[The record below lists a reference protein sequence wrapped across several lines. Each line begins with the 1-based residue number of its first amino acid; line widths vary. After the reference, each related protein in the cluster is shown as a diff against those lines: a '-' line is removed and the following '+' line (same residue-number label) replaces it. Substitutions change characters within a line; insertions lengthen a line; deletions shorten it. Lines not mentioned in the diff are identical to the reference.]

1 MERIRYWVDDSVT
14 MLRLQ
19 GKSRLF
25 TKQPDSYTEHNEG
38 KSPIILIPGLF
49 ERWGVLGKIAKSIS
63 RNGHDVFIIPELG
76 DNVFD
81 IETSAD
87 IVERFIRINGI
98 PENRHIVA
106 HSKGGIIGKKVL
118 NDGYAD
124 KMIAIASPFSGS
136 DFANYF
142 PLSSIQEMTSRSEK
156 INELMEQSEVNKN
169 IVSIFPVVDNLI
181 PNGSQLKGAENIL
194 VRAKGHHKILIDKRV
209 IRIVNDKLNL
219 WEEEVRKK

>member
-25 TKQPDSYTEHNEG
+25 TRQPDSYTEHNEG
-38 KSPIILIPGLF
+38 KSPVILIPGLF

-63 RNGHDVFIIPELG
+63 RSGHDVFIIPELG
-76 DNVFD
+76 DNLFD

-98 PENRHIVA
+98 PENRRIVA

-124 KMIAIASPFSGS
+124 RMIAIASPFSGS
-136 DFANYF
+136 DFAGYF
-142 PLSSIQEMTSRSEK
+142 PLNVIQEMTPGNEK
-156 INELMEQSEVNKN
+156 IKELMEQREVNKR
-169 IVSIFPVVDNLI
+169 IISIYPVEDNLI
-181 PNGSQLKGAENIL
+181 PNGSRLEGAENIS
-194 VRAKGHHKILIDKRV
+194 VSVKGHHKILIDKRV
-209 IRIVNDKLNL
+209 IRIIDDKLKL
-219 WEEEVRKK
+219 WEEEV